1 MRFVFSQNLLSANDS
16 DYHAGLALF
25 NPTTWNNDA
34 ARFFSKSEPTRE
46 LQREIGAKQ
55 GFPWFKFIIDPTSD
69 HDSDSMV
76 SICSFHHPG
85 QWQKNTVSYP
95 GRKNCPGHLHGNIFQ
110 IIVSYFDL
118 AGAAPVVP
126 KLTLPLVESIRGNI
140 NRTEVIVQMW
150 GQQQADQSPLYSF
163 NELGSRKGFSDL
175 KGGRGDTFSF
185 MYSVFKKYGPLAGR
199 GVFTYSFLWQ
209 SAGQWWSIFMNV
221 KRFAVGGCAGG

>member
-1 MRFVFSQNLLSANDS
+1 METLVFVLSITTANDKRTQFPILVGNCLG
-16 DYHAGLALF
+16 H
-25 NPTTWNNDA
+25 
-34 ARFFSKSEPTRE
+34 
-46 LQREIGAKQ
+46 LQR
-55 GFPWFKFIIDPTSD
+55 
-69 HDSDSMV
+69 
-76 SICSFHHPG
+76 
-85 QWQKNTVSYP
+85 
-95 GRKNCPGHLHGNIFQ
+95 NIFQ

-185 MYSVFKKYGPLAGR
+185 IYSVFKKYVPLAGR

>member
-1 MRFVFSQNLLSANDS
+1 MLHPSEMAFLRSKMHLCEVFCFSLMNTFCLSPFFTSPCPWAPWVHQMLFVSSQNLLSANDS

-95 GRKNCPGHLHGNIFQ
+95 GRKLSRTPAKEHLPNNC
-110 IIVSYFDL
+110 
-118 AGAAPVVP
+118 
-126 KLTLPLVESIRGNI
+126 
-140 NRTEVIVQMW
+140 
-150 GQQQADQSPLYSF
+150 
-163 NELGSRKGFSDL
+163 
-175 KGGRGDTFSF
+175 
-185 MYSVFKKYGPLAGR
+185 
-199 GVFTYSFLWQ
+199 FLFW
-209 SAGQWWSIFMNV
+209 
-221 KRFAVGGCAGG
+221 

>member
-1 MRFVFSQNLLSANDS
+1 METLVFVLSITTANDKRTQFPILVGNCLG
-16 DYHAGLALF
+16 H
-25 NPTTWNNDA
+25 
-34 ARFFSKSEPTRE
+34 
-46 LQREIGAKQ
+46 LQR
-55 GFPWFKFIIDPTSD
+55 
-69 HDSDSMV
+69 
-76 SICSFHHPG
+76 
-85 QWQKNTVSYP
+85 
-95 GRKNCPGHLHGNIFQ
+95 NIFQ

-185 MYSVFKKYGPLAGR
+185 IYSVFKKYVPLTGR